1 MLERR
6 RSLQEVPFRALERH
20 LPLQG
25 TDVRLRFAR
34 HKYSIETGQEF
45 CRALTHRLA
54 FSMRTIPV
62 VPGALVVLSLG
73 FATSALGQDLIDVQ
87 TLDAT
92 IRADIRYASPDN
104 FVGEPVDGYEAP
116 KCLLSRPAAEALVR
130 VQVSLRKDELGLY
143 ILDCYRP
150 QRGVNHFV
158 RWAADTVDLRTK
170 QEFYPN
176 VRKSRLFAD
185 GYIASRSGHSRGSTV
200 DLTVARLAD
209 DGPGEQLD
217 MGTPFDFLDPTSN
230 TESPEITPAQLA
242 NRLRLRDAMEEG
254 GFRNYAAEWW
264 HYTLQDE
271 PYPDTYFDRV
281 IR

>member
-6 RSLQEVPFRALERH
+6 RSVQEVPLRALERH
-20 LPLQG
+20 MPLQG
-25 TDVRLRFAR
+25 TDVRLRFAWY
-34 HKYSIETGQEF
+34 KNITETGQEF
-45 CRALTHRLA
+45 CRALNHRLA

-92 IRADIRYASPDN
+92 IRADIRYAGPDN
-104 FVGEPVDGYEAP
+104 FVGVPVDGYDAP
-116 KCLLSRPAAEALVR
+116 KCLLSRAASEALAG
-130 VQVSLRKDELGLY
+130 VQSLLREDGLGLY
-143 ILDCYRP
+143 VFDCYRP
-150 QRGVNHFV
+150 QRGVDHFV
-158 RWAADTVDLRTK
+158 RWAKDTAEVRTK
-170 QEFYPN
+170 AEYYPF
-176 VRKSRLFAD
+176 VAKSRLFD
-185 GYIASRSGHSRGSTV
+185 QGYIASRSGHSRASTV
-200 DLTVARLAD
+200 DLTLAHRAE
-209 DGPGEQLD
+209 DGPGEQLE
-217 MGTPFDFLDPTSN
+217 MGTPFDFFDPTSN